1 MNSRI
6 NNTNFSLNFII
17 ILSIFILDRL
27 SKIYVIF
34 LSNKLNNTEIFLSK
48 YLNIYLIWNEG
59 VGFGLFAFDNK
70 FYYHILTVIIIIIT
84 IIVFYYMFKTDGIE
98 KYSFT
103 MIAGGSI
110 GNIFDRIYYFAV
122 PDFIDIHYENIHWFI
137 FNVADIFITSGVIL
151 LIIFE
156 LILKKK

>member
-110 GNIFDRIYYFAV
+110 GNIFDRMYYFAV

-137 FNVADIFITSGVIL
+137 FNVADIFTSGVIL
-151 LIIFE
+151 LII
-156 LILKKK
+156 LN

>member
-34 LSNKLNNTEIFLSK
+34 LSIKLNNTEIFLSK

-70 FYYHILTVIIIIIT
+70 FYYHILTVIIMIIT
-84 IIVFYYMFKTDGIE
+84 IL
-98 KYSFT
+98 
-103 MIAGGSI
+103 
-110 GNIFDRIYYFAV
+110 
-122 PDFIDIHYENIHWFI
+122 PDPN
-137 FNVADIFITSGVIL
+137 L
-151 LIIFE
+151 
-156 LILKKK
+156 